1 VPKQGSFICNREL
14 GWQKV
19 ARSLASVLSEGLRTN
34 DIVYLR
40 LTGNAPQAAL
50 GLASRADG
58 RSAAVDNFIAVAL
71 RVADDHNK

>member
-1 VPKQGSFICNREL
+1 LNLVAAGLGISIVPE
-14 GWQKV
+14 
-19 ARSLASVLSEGLRTN
+19 SLKHLRTN

-40 LTGNAPQAAL
+40 LTGNAPEAAL